1 MANETVTGDLPEL
14 ITVADVANYLGLTPQ
29 TVISFIKRGE
39 LVATKPPGMRGYRIP
54 RQAFEDYRRGTF
66 GSWPWATD
74 APVHARDRGRFARHA
89 SGEVERP
96 PAPGGTSEN
105 RSTCRDQAGRG

>member
-1 MANETVTGDLPEL
+1 MDATYENTTGDLPEL

-54 RQAFEDYRRGTF
+54 RQAFEDYLAAGYRAVREEIEAQSADGH
-66 GSWPWATD
+66 AHAD
-74 APVHARDRGRFARHA
+74 AGV
-89 SGEVERP
+89 
-96 PAPGGTSEN
+96 
-105 RSTCRDQAGRG
+105 

>member
-1 MANETVTGDLPEL
+1 MTSGLSRIVTFQTLTSDLPEL

-54 RQAFEDYRRGTF
+54 RQAFEDYLAAGYQAVQQEV
-66 GSWPWATD
+66 ATE
-74 APVHARDRGRFARHA
+74 A
-89 SGEVERP
+89 EV
-96 PAPGGTSEN
+96 
-105 RSTCRDQAGRG
+105 

>member
-1 MANETVTGDLPEL
+1 MTYQPVTGDLPEL

-54 RQAFEDYRRGTF
+54 RQAFEDYLAAGYQ
-66 GSWPWATD
+66 A
-74 APVHARDRGRFARHA
+74 VKQ
-89 SGEVERP
+89 EVAAE
-96 PAPGGTSEN
+96 AAAEL
-105 RSTCRDQAGRG
+105 

>member
-1 MANETVTGDLPEL
+1 MSYQPVTGDLPEL

-54 RQAFEDYRRGTF
+54 RTAFEDYLAAGYQ
-66 GSWPWATD
+66 AVKQEV
-74 APVHARDRGRFARHA
+74 AA
-89 SGEVERP
+89 EVE
-96 PAPGGTSEN
+96 S
-105 RSTCRDQAGRG
+105 S